1 MFSYERQTDV
11 ILGIKPNTS
20 EVSRTSFTLTHIW
33 WKGRKERK
41 TRSTPM
47 DCCRVNNNK
56 AKSASPQFDQIAR
69 CSFAYISN
77 ETQLVVVVVICAK
90 EGWGR
95 VGGVSFP
102 FRKLSRNC
110 VLHSLLFRSFAY
122 NVAYICWLFYSR
134 HATVYL
140 SRSFDIARNPI
151 IEFQSVI
158 IAAAHCL
165 RQQRPRVLRLLPAH
179 SVL

>member
-1 MFSYERQTDV
+1 ME
-11 ILGIKPNTS
+11 G
-20 EVSRTSFTLTHIW
+20 
-33 WKGRKERK
+33 KERK
-41 TRSTPM
+41 ENEVHPNGLLQSEQQQT
-47 DCCRVNNNK
+47 
-56 AKSASPQFDQIAR
+56 KSASPQFDQIAR

-151 IEFQSVI
+151 IEFQSVV